1 MVGNEAYPNLYC
13 LEDGEWADLTRP
25 TAGNENS
32 YVYFYAMAFQPDG
45 EILVA
50 YILRS
55 DTQTIH
61 LMTCN
66 TLTKEWTDKD
76 SIHGTDLP
84 DYEVYEGFFLDG
96 TFKQSTVVL

>member
-1 MVGNEAYPNLYC
+1 
-13 LEDGEWADLTRP
+13 
-25 TAGNENS
+25 
-32 YVYFYAMAFQPDG
+32 MAFQPDG

-66 TLTKEWTDKD
+66 SLTKEWTDKD
-76 SIHGTDLP
+76 SIHSTDLP
-84 DYEVYEGFFLDG
+84 DYELYEAFFLDG
-96 TFKQSTVVL
+96 AFKQSTVVS